1 MKRRLLTT
9 ICLLSAMV
17 AMADTA
23 IDNAP
28 ADTLANEAARNF
40 LNAQERIPSIID
52 QYKAKNEVLEKEIP
66 QLQEIAGKVWKKEDE
81 LKQLKSELAA
91 LDRKIQL
98 ELAPPTP
105 EVTEKS
111 ETPDSVMS
119 HINKEIKIKS
129 RISL

>member
-1 MKRRLLTT
+1 MLFRSRDLP
-9 ICLLSAMV
+9 I
-17 AMADTA
+17 
-23 IDNAP
+23 
-28 ADTLANEAARNF
+28 
-40 LNAQERIPSIID
+40 
-52 QYKAKNEVLEKEIP
+52 
-66 QLQEIAGKVWKKEDE
+66 LQATVNSEWKKEDE
-81 LKQLKSELAA
+81 LKALKLEVSA